1 VVWPLGSMDT
11 VSPKP
16 RTPCLVVDLATI
28 RDRYQTLRQALPA
41 AAVLYAVKANPAPEV
56 LATLVA
62 AGSGFDVAS
71 RAEIALVLEAG
82 AHPETLCFG
91 NPVKKAADVAAAA
104 AAGIRLFVTDSYED
118 LGVLAAAAPGTTV
131 LVRIMTDDSRS
142 ATPFGGKFGCSVG
155 DAIQLIRR
163 AVKLGLVVG
172 GVSFHVGSQ
181 QLDPSAWAGGIA
193 TSAEVAAAV
202 APIPLPCLD
211 LGGGFP
217 VPYLEPVPPLCDCAA
232 SINAALKRHFPG
244 RWPAI
249 AIEPGR
255 FLAAEA
261 GVLCSEVI
269 RVSHRAGGQRW
280 VYLDIGRY
288 GGLAE
293 TEGEAIR
300 YRLRTPHD
308 GGPIGPA
315 VLAGPTCDGDDVLYR
330 NIDLPLELRAGDPV
344 DLLAAGAYT
353 ASYASVGFN
362 GVPPLA
368 VQCIDSTRRIK
379 PLL

>member
-1 VVWPLGSMDT
+1 MTPE
-11 VSPKP
+11 PH
-16 RTPCLVVDLATI
+16 TPCLVMDLATI
-28 RDRYQTLRQALPA
+28 RDRYRTLTQALPT
-41 AAVLYAVKANPAPEV
+41 AAVYYAVKANPAPEV

-62 AGSGFDVAS
+62 VGSGFDVAG

-82 AHPETLCFG
+82 ARPETLCFG
-91 NPVKKAADVAAAA
+91 NPVKKAADVVAAA
-104 AAGIRLFVTDSYED
+104 AAGVHLFVTDSHED
-118 LGVLAAAAPGTTV
+118 LGVLAAAAPGATV
-131 LVRIMTDDSRS
+131 LVRIMADDSGS
-142 ATPFGGKFGCSVG
+142 ATPFGGKFGCSVN
-155 DAIQLIRR
+155 DAVQLIRR
-163 AVKLGLVVG
+163 TVELGLVAG

-181 QLDPSAWAGGIA
+181 QLDPHAWSAGISGA
-193 TSAEVAAAV
+193 AKVAAAV
-202 APIPLPCLD
+202 APIPLPYLD

-217 VPYLEPVPPLCDCAA
+217 VPYLAPVPSMRDCAV
-232 SINAALKRHFPG
+232 SINAALTRHFPDHRPG
-244 RWPAI
+244 I
-249 AIEPGR
+249 AVEPGR

-269 RVSHRAGGQRW
+269 RVSHRSDRRRW

-300 YRLRTPHD
+300 YRLRTPYD
-308 GGPIGPA
+308 GGPTGPA

-330 NIDLPLELRAGDPV
+330 DIELPLELRAGDSV

-362 GVPPLA
+362 GLPPLA
-368 VQCIDSTRRIK
+368 VRCSDRDGSGESDR
-379 PLL
+379 